1 MPKST
6 SSWRS
11 FFGSPLF
18 LVIGVVLLLLISLNI
33 VRAYYQQHQIREE
46 VQHLEQ
52 ETADLQSKKSELLKA
67 LQYTQSDA
75 YVEAK
80 ARTEL
85 NMVKQ
90 GEKVVIFP
98 PSSPIAVSRQPEKTV
113 VESLQ
118 LTNPQKWWNYFFGS
132 N

>member
-6 SSWRS
+6 SSWRA

-18 LVIGVVLLLLISLNI
+18 LVIGVILLLLISLNI

-52 ETADLQSKKSELLKA
+52 ETANLQSKKSELLKA

-75 YVEAK
+75 YVEEK

-90 GEKVVIFP
+90 GEKVAIFP
-98 PSSPIAVSRQPEKTV
+98 PSVPLTVSRQPEKTV
-113 VESLQ
+113 VESPQ
-118 LTNPQKWWNYFFGS
+118 LTNPQKWWDYFFGS